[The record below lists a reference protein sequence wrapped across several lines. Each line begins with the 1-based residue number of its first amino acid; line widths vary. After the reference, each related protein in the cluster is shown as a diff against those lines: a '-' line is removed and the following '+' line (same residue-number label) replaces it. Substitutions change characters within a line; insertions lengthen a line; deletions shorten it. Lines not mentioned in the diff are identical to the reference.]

1 MECISMTV
9 QVRNCEFDIDVY
21 AKVSSGGSASWGSD
35 EPPWFDV
42 DIFDIYNPMRNRS
55 VSIHLYEEIINLYEN
70 SIYNRFENEYR

>member
-9 QVRNCEFDIDVY
+9 QVRNCEFDVDVY

-42 DIFDIYNPMRNRS
+42 DIFDIYNPVRNRS
-55 VSIHLYEEIINLYEN
+55 VIEMHSMLFVLMPEL
-70 SIYNRFENEYR
+70 